1 MILFLDGGYT
11 LAAGN
16 ETCAEIIQKCLQHE
30 ELVLVKLEEDMDWN
44 SVYRYLEDAHAIV
57 LAADVYLDSVPSL
70 VLRFLEKV
78 EQAVIGGESIGG
90 RFYAVLYTELYEG
103 EQTSVAMDVLKNF
116 CVHANIAWGRGLGI
130 GGNKMETRTHKD
142 VFGAGVTKTRQIT
155 EQCLCR
161 STRFL
166 SGKKYREQMCILNQK
181 KCQERGIFAK

>member
-30 ELVLVKLEEDMDWN
+30 ELVLVKLEENMDWN

-57 LAADVYLDSVPSL
+57 LARVSRPAWRWMCSKISAYMPISHGEEVWESV
-70 VLRFLEKV
+70 
-78 EQAVIGGESIGG
+78 
-90 RFYAVLYTELYEG
+90 
-103 EQTSVAMDVLKNF
+103 
-116 CVHANIAWGRGLGI
+116 
-130 GGNKMETRTHKD
+130 ETRWRRTRTRMF
-142 VFGAGVTKTRQIT
+142 FGAGVTKTRQIT
-155 EQCLCR
+155 GRCPCR

-166 SGKKYREQMCILNQK
+166 SEKKYREQMCILNQK